1 MAMDFVGTSL
11 ELLRR
16 EHPPAYAVLCSSM
29 AGRRARLSISGESLA
44 LVFSAEHI
52 AVERLVPERLIPERL
67 VPERLE
73 AGPAAAD
80 VPHAA
85 GEPELCLTTDWATIL
100 DLVDAQL
107 SITDAVV
114 CGQFDL
120 RGEGREL
127 ARFYDALLTY
137 LRGAV
142 RCPSFPG
149 LLDRLRAAQ
158 VTP

>member
-16 EHPPAYAVLCSSM
+16 QHPPAYAVLCSSM

-52 AVERLVPERLIPERL
+52 AVERLVPERI
-67 VPERLE
+67 E

>member
-16 EHPPAYAVLCSSM
+16 QHPPAYAVLCSSM

-52 AVERLVPERLIPERL
+52 AVERLVLERL